1 MTRANAVWTAGL
13 VGVVALGT
21 SVAWFAKGPVAGLQ
35 FACGAAATLF
45 NLFGLWGL
53 VQAMTPGQAWTPLR
67 LAGLG
72 ALLMHLPVFIVLAK
86 WVQRPG
92 GPGPAAF
99 LLGGALVYC
108 LAVGRVLS
116 RPS

>member
-1 MTRANAVWTAGL
+1 MGGAVALLYGL
-13 VGVVALGT
+13 VAYFLAGVAV
-21 SVAWFAKGPVAGLQ
+21 
-35 FACGAAATLF
+35 TLL
-45 NLFGLWGL
+45 NLFGMWGL
-53 VQAMTPGQAWTPLR
+53 VQAMTPGQTWTPLR

-72 ALLMHLPVFIVLAK
+72 ALLLHLPLFVLVAK

-108 LAVGRVLS
+108 LAVGRVVS